1 MMVRARWIAAVLGI
15 AVILAACGPTASS
28 SNAPASAGPTS
39 GAGPTAT
46 VTNAPSSTPPA
57 PSAGPERPW
66 IAYEWFWDR
75 SPKDVMLVRAD
86 GTDSHPVAQD
96 IETGEYHAVV
106 DWSPDGQTIAFVV
119 GDFYEGTSI
128 WTVGVDGSGAAMLLG
143 PSDDCS
149 LGVNWPAY
157 SRDGKRLLYV
167 CDDGEF
173 GVGEGIAG
181 ILKVLDL
188 ATGTSST
195 VARVVEPEE
204 LLNPRWSR
212 DGKIAVVEI
221 RQWDQA
227 SGEQVGS
234 QIATVPIAGG
244 EFTRLTDSELWAAD
258 PDWNPTQ
265 DLIVF
270 GTYPLEVKDM
280 SKPSTIYTMRP
291 DGSELLA
298 ITDGTVDGRTR
309 ITTPR
314 WTPDGK
320 RLLVSIAV
328 GSGQS
333 INDVKIAF
341 LDLDGTITRLGDLSG
356 VAARM
361 QPVVD

>member
-1 MMVRARWIAAVLGI
+1 MIVRARWHIALLGT
-15 AVILAACGPTASS
+15 AFILAACGPTGSPS
-28 SNAPASAGPTS
+28 
-39 GAGPTAT
+39 
-46 VTNAPSSTPPA
+46 NAPSSMEPSSGAGSTPSATNPPSSTPQA
-57 PSAGPERPW
+57 PSADPDQPW

-75 SPKDVMLVRAD
+75 SQKDVILIRPD
-86 GTDSHPVAQD
+86 GTGKHVVAED
-96 IETGEYHAVV
+96 IETSEYHAVI
-106 DWSPDGQTIAFVV
+106 DWSPDGQAIAFVV

-157 SRDGKRLLYV
+157 SPDGKRLLFV

-173 GVGEGIAG
+173 GVGEGVAG

-188 ATGTSST
+188 ETGTSTT
-195 VARVVEPEE
+195 VAGVVEPEE

-212 DGKIAVVEI
+212 DGKTAVVEI
-221 RQWDQA
+221 RQWDQE
-227 SGEQVGS
+227 SGDQVGS

-244 EFTRLTDSELWAAD
+244 AFTRITDSELWAAD
-258 PDWNPTQ
+258 PDWSPTE

-270 GTYPLEVKDM
+270 GTYPLQVKDM
-280 SKPSTIYTMRP
+280 SKPSRIYTIRP

-333 INDVKIAF
+333 INDVKLAF
-341 LDLDGTITRLGDLSG
+341 LDLDGTLTRLGEHSG
-356 VAARM
+356 VAARI